1 MRTRLLLASAL
12 AVLAASA
19 PLTAQVPEAQAPAD
33 SLYHVEII
41 VFAWLNA
48 DRTEEDF
55 RHGRD
60 ALPPAPVPRRY
71 PLPGLEIESLRDVG
85 IALPGIE
92 AGAGAEVGT
101 AVGTG
106 AVPPGPEPV
115 DAQNALPA
123 EAPGDRLEPIAPSG
137 NIGPGVAGQ
146 AAGPPL
152 PDGFRLLGPEELT
165 LTANAAS
172 LRQWVDT
179 RVLGHIGWEQAGVD
193 TDRSLPVDL
202 RHLGISNPVGTIEV
216 WISRFR
222 HAIVDLEYFDGS
234 GSLWSI
240 PAGQDLAPL
249 AYAQSYRLQA
259 DERNI
264 REPRYVDHPLFG
276 ILIQIT
282 PAPAPANPAGSGPD
296 GGPAA

>member
-1 MRTRLLLASAL
+1 MRTRLLLAPAIAL
-12 AVLAASA
+12 LAASA
-19 PLTAQVPEAQAPAD
+19 PLTAQPPEAEAPAD
-33 SLYHVEII
+33 PLYHVEII

-60 ALPPAPVPRRY
+60 ALLPAPAPRRY

-92 AGAGAEVGT
+92 AGAGA

-106 AVPPGPEPV
+106 AVPTGPEPS

-123 EAPGDRLEPIAPSG
+123 GAPGDGLELIAPSRG
-137 NIGPGVAGQ
+137 IGLPGVTGQ
-146 AAGPPL
+146 PAGPRL
-152 PDGFRLLGPEELT
+152 PDGFRLLAPEELT

-264 REPRYVDHPLFG
+264 RELRYVDHPLFG
-276 ILIQIT
+276 VVILIT